1 MTRPSKTTE
10 ELIAEGKPC
19 IRYTKDG
26 KQWHE
31 QAFYT
36 EKSCK
41 MRTKELVA
49 LGFAVERVQ

>member
-1 MTRPSKTTE
+1 MKETKTTE
-10 ELIAEGKPC
+10 ELKAEGKPC

-41 MRTKELVA
+41 LRIKA
-49 LGFAVERVQ
+49 LLAIGATVERVQ

>member
-1 MTRPSKTTE
+1 MTRQIKTRE
-10 ELIAEGKPC
+10 ELKAEGKPC

-31 QAFYT
+31 QIFIT

-41 MRTKELVA
+41 IRTKELVA
-49 LGFAVERVQ
+49 MGFTVERVQ

>member
-1 MTRPSKTTE
+1 MKELKTRE
-10 ELIAEGKPC
+10 ELKAEGKPC

-31 QAFYT
+31 QIFIT

-41 MRTKELVA
+41 IRTKELIA
-49 LGFAVERVQ
+49 MGFTVERVQ

>member
-1 MTRPSKTTE
+1 MVRQIKTTE
-10 ELIAEGKPC
+10 ELIAEGKPY

-41 MRTKELVA
+41 MRTKELIA
-49 LGFAVERVQ
+49 MGFTVERVQ